1 MALKLGDMAK
11 IPTKQKVLLAII
23 LSVLFAGGYYYLYY
37 QDAAEKI
44 QTLDR
49 QHTTL
54 QAKIKEQREIA
65 RNLEVFREQVQQ
77 LETQLSLLLEQL
89 PNSAEIP
96 SLLKS
101 ITDMGKESGLDFLKF
116 APQKEIIKGFY
127 AEIPVSIAV
136 TGEYLSF
143 VQFADKL
150 SQYPRIINLSNISF
164 STPKVAARGET
175 VRSNVTFTATTFRFV
190 EEQAQAIPADQ
201 AKKAAGKGGSN

>member
-1 MALKLGDMAK
+1 MALKLGDLAK
-11 IPTKQKVLLAII
+11 IPTKQKLILAIL
-23 LSVLFAGGYYYLYY
+23 LSVLCAGGYYYVYY
-37 QDAAEKI
+37 QDAAA
-44 QTLDR
+44 TLENLNR

-54 QAKIKEQREIA
+54 LAKIKEQREIA
-65 RNLEVFREQVQQ
+65 RNLDVFREQVQQ

-96 SLLKS
+96 TLLKS
-101 ITDMGKESGLDFLKF
+101 ITDIGKESGLDFLKF
-116 APQKEIIKGFY
+116 APQKELVKGFY
-127 AEIPVSIAV
+127 AEIPVSISV

-150 SQYPRIINLSNISF
+150 SQYPRIINLSNITF
-164 STPKVAARGET
+164 STPRVAARGEV